1 YVGSN
6 EIDIL
11 TTDVYDYE
19 PHLAV
24 FSGPHGLDLLHR
36 LLIAAQQFVILK
48 EGAVVLLE
56 IGYQQREELEQF
68 LQQVWPQATV
78 TFKKDYAGWDR
89 LLLLQI

>member
-1 YVGSN
+1 
-6 EIDIL
+6 
-11 TTDVYDYE
+11 
-19 PHLAV
+19 
-24 FSGPHGLDLLHR
+24 
-36 LLIAAQQFVILK
+36 
-48 EGAVVLLE
+48 AVVLLE